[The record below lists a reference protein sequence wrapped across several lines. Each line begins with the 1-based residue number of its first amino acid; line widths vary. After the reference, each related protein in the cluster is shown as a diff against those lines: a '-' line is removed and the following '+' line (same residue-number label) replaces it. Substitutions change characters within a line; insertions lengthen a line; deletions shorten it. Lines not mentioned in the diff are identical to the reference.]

1 MRAVIGEISRKR
13 LGMTCV
19 VEAGRLAG
27 VITDGDLRRHLSD
40 GSNLLTLTAAD
51 VMTRNPIT
59 IDRTMLA
66 AQALLLMEQ
75 RKITSLIV
83 AGPEGVVEGV
93 LHLHDL
99 WRTELF

>member
-1 MRAVIGEISRKR
+1 M
-13 LGMTCV
+13 
-19 VEAGRLAG
+19 
-27 VITDGDLRRHLSD
+27 SD
-40 GSNLLTLTAAD
+40 GSDVLTLGAAD

-59 IDRTMLA
+59 IHRNMLA

-83 AGPEGVVEGV
+83 AGPEGAVEGV